1 MIGGGQSQGQL
12 DASVLDRIFI
22 GELDANSVVEET
34 EYGAQITLA
43 EHPHYCQHLKLA
55 RISAGQA
62 RLRDPELLAGQTP
75 HATFE
80 LVESPF
86 SEILFKLFQEHE
98 TGFLVLTHEGRRRT
112 IALSAGLPI
121 ASNSNLK
128 SEQQGHFLIQKGV
141 LSPARA
147 EHITGVCQRE
157 SRSLGWGLLTQE
169 LLTLPKLMDLMQFH
183 ARLKILPAFSWSQ
196 GSVEFYRDSRASN
209 LSPSIN
215 LSFMDMVRSGVW
227 RTLPSDLPSVEKIV
241 GNLLKVQAP
250 LKATPASGAIIWE
263 LTELERQLL
272 DETESGIIIS
282 KLLKQFKSSAQ
293 KAEVLKALFTMTQMG
308 LLQFDTSYK
317 PSLVIGRSP
326 LAYQHR
332 SRSEPETSSS
342 QIQEYK
348 LRKTLEDEGRHLFVS
363 HDYRAAAE
371 KFQRL
376 ADRQDQA
383 TDALAYLAVCTLLI
397 NPSRHS
403 KRALELAHQ
412 AISIAE
418 GNALAHAALARIHLE
433 MDKESLAKRHEQRAL
448 VLSEHNPAWLAE
460 IHVLLNTAERVR
472 QEEAEEPMS
481 IVPLLIFALTVM
493 TGLFFVSNIV
503 GLGNQEY
510 FYTSDDP
517 FFFYRRCGLIVAGI
531 AGISLYFRTNP
542 FSALK
547 HLGFRTPLHF
557 ILIGML
563 WGIFIGFQSPAQRI
577 SGNIEEVLALTIL
590 HVIAEEIFFRG
601 FLTKILHEG
610 LQDVSVALFS
620 SALIFGLYHITYQS
634 FWFDT
639 DFWMKWYWMGAIMLF
654 AGLPYAWLYLRSKSI
669 VAPIVAH
676 QMVNL
681 TMMWIS
687 MGITV

>member
-1 MIGGGQSQGQL
+1 M
-12 DASVLDRIFI
+12 A
-22 GELDANSVVEET
+22 
-34 EYGAQITLA
+34 
-43 EHPHYCQHLKLA
+43 
-55 RISAGQA
+55 
-62 RLRDPELLAGQTP
+62 
-75 HATFE
+75 HA
-80 LVESPF
+80 
-86 SEILFKLFQEHE
+86 
-98 TGFLVLTHEGRRRT
+98 
-112 IALSAGLPI
+112 
-121 ASNSNLK
+121 
-128 SEQQGHFLIQKGV
+128 
-141 LSPARA
+141 
-147 EHITGVCQRE
+147 
-157 SRSLGWGLLTQE
+157 
-169 LLTLPKLMDLMQFH
+169 
-183 ARLKILPAFSWSQ
+183 
-196 GSVEFYRDSRASN
+196 
-209 LSPSIN
+209 
-215 LSFMDMVRSGVW
+215 
-227 RTLPSDLPSVEKIV
+227 PSDLPSVEKIV
-241 GNLLKVQAP
+241 GNLLQVQAP

-272 DETESGIIIS
+272 DETQSGTIVS
-282 KLLKQFKSSAQ
+282 KLVGKFKTSSK

-308 LLQFDTSYK
+308 LLQFEASYK
-317 PSLVIGRSP
+317 PSLKIGRNP

-332 SRSEPETSSS
+332 SRSEQETAAS

-348 LRKTLEDEGRHLFVS
+348 LRKNLEDEGRHLFIG

-376 ADRQDQA
+376 ADRQEQA

-397 NPSRHS
+397 NPARHS

-448 VLSEHNPAWLAE
+448 VLSEHNPEWLAE

-472 QEEAEEPMS
+472 QEELEEPMS

-503 GLGNQEY
+503 GLGDREY
-510 FYTSDDP
+510 YYTSDDP
-517 FFFYRRCGLIVAGI
+517 FFFYRRCGLLIAGI
-531 AGISLYFRTNP
+531 AGISLYFRKNP
-542 FSALK
+542 FSALGN
-547 HLGFRTPLHF
+547 LGMRTPLHF
-557 ILIGML
+557 VLIAMI

-577 SGNIEEVLALTIL
+577 AGNIEEVLALTLL

-601 FLTKILHEG
+601 FLTKILYEG
-610 LQDVSVALFS
+610 LHDFSVALFS

-654 AGLPYAWLYLRSKSI
+654 AGIPYAWLYIRSKSI
-669 VAPIVAH
+669 IPPIIAH
-676 QMVNL
+676 LMVNL